1 MGMVR
6 NQFTFYRSY
15 YESLVELPEEEQ
27 AQTLL
32 AVIRYAIYGSL
43 PQKLPVSGKVA
54 FNLIKPTLDSA
65 RKKAAAGKAGGASES
80 AASPNG
86 KSKSKSASPNGKSKS
101 EVCFGDRAKLE
112 RGGEREREGEREGG
126 IGECAASGQSR
137 ADFFEALRRAYP
149 EHRRGNSDEAW
160 AAFES
165 FVPDGQE
172 QAALDAL
179 DKWKKSEQWT
189 DDGGRF
195 VPGLSKW
202 LVQGLWKCPP
212 ETELPSGNGQQM
224 AYDPDQMAAIRRM
237 LQEDDPKGGG

>member
-15 YESLVELPEEEQ
+15 YESLIELPEEEQ

-65 RKKAAAGKAGGASES
+65 RKKAAAGKAGGASEGP
-80 AASPNG
+80 ASPNG
-86 KSKSKSASPNGKSKS
+86 KSKSKSASPNGKSKT

-112 RGGEREREGEREGG
+112 RGGEREGEREGG
-126 IGECAASGQSR
+126 IGEYAASGQSR
-137 ADFFEALRRAYP
+137 DDFFDALRRAYP

-179 DKWKKSEQWT
+179 DKWKKSEQWQ

-195 VPGLSKW
+195 VPGLAKW
-202 LVQGLWKCPP
+202 LSQRLWECPP
-212 ETELPSGNGQQM
+212 EPAKPEVWQQGRRELDG
-224 AYDPDQMAAIRRM
+224 DELAAIRRM
-237 LQEDDPKGGG
+237 FQEDDPKGGG